1 MCGPP
6 TAIRVR
12 VMDGEA
18 HLNIKRRTTEIA
30 RVEYEYPIPLADAE
44 EILDR
49 LCIGTVIE
57 KKRHYVD
64 FEGFVWEIDEYEGA
78 NQGLI
83 TAEVEME
90 REDQEVPIPPW
101 VGEEVSSET
110 RYLNASLAMHPY
122 RDW

>member
-12 VMDGEA
+12 VMDGKA
-18 HLNIKRRTTEIA
+18 NVNIKRRTTEIA
-30 RVEYEYPIPLADAE
+30 REEYEYPIPLADAE
-44 EILDR
+44 EILER

-57 KKRHYVD
+57 KKRHYVEY
-64 FEGFVWEIDEYEGA
+64 EGFTWEIDEYEGA
-78 NQGLI
+78 NHGLI

-110 RYLNASLAMHPY
+110 RYLNSSLAMHPF